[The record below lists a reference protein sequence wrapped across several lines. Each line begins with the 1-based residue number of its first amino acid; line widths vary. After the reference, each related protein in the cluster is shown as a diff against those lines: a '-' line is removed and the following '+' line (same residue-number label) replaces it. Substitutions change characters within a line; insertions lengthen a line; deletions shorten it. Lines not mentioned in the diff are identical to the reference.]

1 MIFYKGVLV
10 TDLEVKDYIPGTVTI
25 NIWEAQKWVDQIQT
39 NKHNGKSRHSRK
51 GIACI
56 IEINFPEDKLLLGN
70 EFQRSGVSEHSR
82 ISCWTSNLKTKA
94 QINTA
99 VNFKILSS
107 DETEERLFPILKR

>member
-10 TDLEVKDYIPGTVTI
+10 TDLEVKDYIPGTVTVD
-25 NIWEAQKWVDQIQT
+25 IWEAQKWVDQIQT
-39 NKHNGKSRHSRK
+39 KKHNGKSRHSRK
-51 GIACI
+51 GVACI
-56 IEINFPEDKLLLGN
+56 IEINVPEDKLLLST

-82 ISCWTSNLKTKA
+82 ISCWTSNLRTKA

-107 DETEERLFPILKR
+107 DETVERLFPILKR

>member
-39 NKHNGKSRHSRK
+39 NKHNGRSRHSRK

-56 IEINFPEDKLLLGN
+56 IEINFPEDKLLPGS
-70 EFQRSGVSEHSR
+70 EFQKSGVAEHNR

-99 VNFKILSS
+99 LNFKVLSS
-107 DETEERLFPILKR
+107 DEIEERLFPILKR

>member
-10 TDLEVKDYIPGTVTI
+10 TDLEVKDYIPGTVTVD
-25 NIWEAQKWVDQIQT
+25 IWEAQKWVDQIQT
-39 NKHNGKSRHSRK
+39 KKHNGKSRHSRK
-51 GIACI
+51 GVACI
-56 IEINFPEDKLLLGN
+56 IEINFPEDKLLLST

-82 ISCWTSNLKTKA
+82 ISCWTSNLRTKA

-107 DETEERLFPILKR
+107 DETVERLFPILKR